1 MAGKVHFL
9 VLFLFLVGCVS
20 TSKTTNTPATT
31 TDVDFLTQIERPD
44 WKQRIDGGD
53 IGYYNPSENTLIGLD
68 EPPHQKG
75 KASLQP
81 SLNLSK
87 RCEAH
92 LDKIGSD
99 ITKLE
104 FVVAKDGNLRQFFV
118 LESAGP
124 CDENVA
130 AGLKQITLIPA
141 RKGEENK
148 AALVHFRIQLD

>member
-9 VLFLFLVGCVS
+9 VMFLFFAGCAS
-20 TSKTTNTPATT
+20 SNKTSNPPAG

-68 EPPHQKG
+68 EPPYQKG
-75 KASLQP
+75 KTNLQP
-81 SLNLSK
+81 SLNNLSK
-87 RCEAH
+87 KCEAH
-92 LDKIGSD
+92 LDEIGSD

-104 FVVAKDGNLRQFFV
+104 FVVAKDGTLRQFFV

-124 CDENVA
+124 CDADA
-130 AGLKQITLIPA
+130 AASLKQTSLIPA
-141 RKGEENK
+141 KDDEQTK
-148 AALVHFRIQLD
+148 AALVHLQVRFD